1 MCKHDKEDNVEHYY
15 NEGEYTPNVL
25 DSSNATIGLSNSS
38 ITLNNKFL
46 TCKFTR
52 VKKNPTVD
60 HYFDLDKNFYI
71 LTAYGRIEGLY
82 MTFKSQKIKIRIIRR
97 FFNSKA

>member
-1 MCKHDKEDNVEHYY
+1 MKDVNAIEHYY
-15 NEGEYTPNVL
+15 NEGPYQPDVL
-25 DSSNATIGLSNSS
+25 DHSNATIGLSNSS

-60 HYFDLDKNFYI
+60 HYFDLNQKFFI
-71 LTAYGRIEGLY
+71 LAAHGL
-82 MTFKSQKIKIRIIRR
+82 IVG
-97 FFNSKA
+97 

>member
-60 HYFDLDKNFYI
+60 HYFDLSKQYYLLGATGPILNGDLISFYSHYVLSKFNF
-71 LTAYGRIEGLY
+71 
-82 MTFKSQKIKIRIIRR
+82 
-97 FFNSKA
+97 N